1 MLALSYFQYQIQLF
15 HLRRNQLRIL
25 KSLALELGIDTSKCI
40 EKSDPVSVLKNAKNE
55 EAAEDHYENATNE
68 KATLNQHEKKKRR
81 RATKIHESAWYS
93 CNIIEETG
101 LLYNIDGT
109 CSYRIDFNPNKRMK
123 CSIEDHGTPRLLQ
136 TEKDFME

>member
-1 MLALSYFQYQIQLF
+1 MKE
-15 HLRRNQLRIL
+15 L
-25 KSLALELGIDTSKCI
+25 KSLALELGIDTTKGI
-40 EKSDPVSVLKNAKNE
+40 GKSDLVSVIKNIKNE

-81 RATKIHESAWYS
+81 RSTKIHESTWYS

-109 CSYRIDFNPNKRMK
+109 CSYSID
-123 CSIEDHGTPRLLQ
+123 SIPINE
-136 TEKDFME
+136 